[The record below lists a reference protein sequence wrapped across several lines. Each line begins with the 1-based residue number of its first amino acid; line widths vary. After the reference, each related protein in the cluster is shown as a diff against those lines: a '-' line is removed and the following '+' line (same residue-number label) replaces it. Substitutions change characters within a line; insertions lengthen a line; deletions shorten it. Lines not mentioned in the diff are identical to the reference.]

1 MRIGVFGGTFN
12 PIHNGHIALA
22 KRLVEE
28 LKFDELMLI
37 PTAQPPHKDGSE
49 VISAEHRLAMCR
61 IAAEEIPNCGV
72 SDIEIKRGGK
82 SYTVS
87 TLRLLLADRP
97 DDEFVLLMGGDMFLS
112 FMDWRAPDEI
122 LRLVRIAAIPREIGE
137 LAALQAQCEN
147 LNARGGRTQVVDV
160 EAVVMSSTELRNST
174 ELSEGVPPGIE
185 RYILQNGL
193 YGRDKRLMVDLDK
206 ITAWLK
212 GRLSPRRFTHTMNVA
227 NESLRLAQHYG
238 LNGDEAYIAGLLHDC
253 CKELSQDE
261 MLNILKDSDIIND
274 QAFLDSTPVWH
285 GFAAAE
291 FIKREFSLYNVEI
304 LNAVKYH
311 TTGRWEMSEIE
322 KAVYLAD
329 LISADRT
336 YPGVE
341 ALRAK
346 TYRSL
351 DEAMME
357 ALEFMLGNIAKKKL
371 PLLSLTADAYNRFRF
386 LTREELKSAEKEDQR

>member
-1 MRIGVFGGTFN
+1 M
-12 PIHNGHIALA
+12 
-22 KRLVEE
+22 
-28 LKFDELMLI
+28 
-37 PTAQPPHKDGSE
+37 
-49 VISAEHRLAMCR
+49 
-61 IAAEEIPNCGV
+61 
-72 SDIEIKRGGK
+72 
-82 SYTVS
+82 
-87 TLRLLLADRP
+87 ADRP

-112 FMDWRAPDEI
+112 LLDWRAPDEI
-122 LRLVRIAAIPREIGE
+122 LRLVRIAAIPREVGE

-160 EAVVMSSTELRNST
+160 EAVVMSSTELRNQG
-174 ELSEGVPPGIE
+174 ELANGVPAGVE

-193 YGRDKRLMVDLDK
+193 YGRDKRLMIDLDE
-206 ITAWLK
+206 ITGWLK
-212 GRLSPRRFTHTMNVA
+212 GRLSTRRFTHTMNVA

-253 CKELSQDE
+253 CKELDKDE

-274 QAFLDSTPVWH
+274 QAFLDSSPIWH

-291 FIKREFSLYNVEI
+291 YIKNEFSLYNVEI

-311 TTGRWEMSEIE
+311 TTGRGNMSEIE

-329 LISADRT
+329 LISADRS

-346 TYRSL
+346 SYRSL

-357 ALEFMLGNIAKKKL
+357 ALEFTLGNIAKKKL
-371 PLLSLTADAYNRFRF
+371 PLISFTADAYNRFRF
-386 LTREELKSAEKEDQR
+386 LTKDS

>member
-122 LRLVRIAAIPREIGE
+122 LRLVRIAAIPREMGE

-160 EAVVMSSTELRNST
+160 EAVVMSST
-174 ELSEGVPPGIE
+174 
-185 RYILQNGL
+185 
-193 YGRDKRLMVDLDK
+193 
-206 ITAWLK
+206 
-212 GRLSPRRFTHTMNVA
+212 
-227 NESLRLAQHYG
+227 
-238 LNGDEAYIAGLLHDC
+238 
-253 CKELSQDE
+253 
-261 MLNILKDSDIIND
+261 
-274 QAFLDSTPVWH
+274 
-285 GFAAAE
+285 
-291 FIKREFSLYNVEI
+291 
-304 LNAVKYH
+304 
-311 TTGRWEMSEIE
+311 
-322 KAVYLAD
+322 
-329 LISADRT
+329 
-336 YPGVE
+336 
-341 ALRAK
+341 
-346 TYRSL
+346 
-351 DEAMME
+351 
-357 ALEFMLGNIAKKKL
+357 
-371 PLLSLTADAYNRFRF
+371 
-386 LTREELKSAEKEDQR
+386 